1 MTDLDRVAQ
10 PAAALGLGPGAAL
23 QSMIVMLG
31 ECRGRGAVPRQH
43 SEEPGEPLGIEAEA
57 RWELPQKRPEFL
69 FEAENPGGE
78 EIGERGFDIAQLLH
92 MSDEPAALDR
102 EDKILGRLVTP
113 ASKGFGSLQRIM
125 RAVDLDRIEMPAGI
139 GELVALAQPFRIEAA
154 APSGIAPAGDA
165 DADSAHPT
173 AGAAACGAAAHR
185 AASPRHGKMRAC

>member
-43 SEEPGEPLGIEAEA
+43 SEEPVEPLGIEAEA

-113 ASKGFGSLQRIM
+113 AGKGFGPLQRIM

-139 GELVALAQPFRIEAA
+139 GELVALAQPLSGRSCRASRHIASRRCRSGCASRGLRRHGSSHCVA
-154 APSGIAPAGDA
+154 AP
-165 DADSAHPT
+165 
-173 AGAAACGAAAHR
+173 C
-185 AASPRHGKMRAC
+185 